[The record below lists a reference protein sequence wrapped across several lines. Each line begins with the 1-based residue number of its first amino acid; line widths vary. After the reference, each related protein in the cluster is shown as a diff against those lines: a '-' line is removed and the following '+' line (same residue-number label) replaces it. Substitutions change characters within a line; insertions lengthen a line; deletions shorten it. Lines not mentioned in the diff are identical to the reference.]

1 MTEQEIQQRLLEAAL
16 QEDILF
22 PEGLEERLT
31 AALSPARPHAGKKMA
46 RIGAAAAVA
55 AAIAVPATLDILR
68 PAPSFTDTC
77 MSTAEARAEL
87 QSALAA
93 IGPQT
98 GGGDLMEFVTPHPP
112 FGHLPLP
119 EGEGKL
125 VN

>member
-16 QEDILF
+16 LEDISF

-31 AALSPARPHAGKKMA
+31 AALIPTRPHAEKKLA
-46 RIGAAAAVA
+46 KVGAAAAVA
-55 AAIAVPATLDILR
+55 AAIALPAAMGIMR

-77 MSTAEARAEL
+77 RNTAEAQAEL

-98 GGGDLMEFVTPHPP
+98 GGGDLMEFV
-112 FGHLPLP
+112 
-119 EGEGKL
+119 
-125 VN
+125 N